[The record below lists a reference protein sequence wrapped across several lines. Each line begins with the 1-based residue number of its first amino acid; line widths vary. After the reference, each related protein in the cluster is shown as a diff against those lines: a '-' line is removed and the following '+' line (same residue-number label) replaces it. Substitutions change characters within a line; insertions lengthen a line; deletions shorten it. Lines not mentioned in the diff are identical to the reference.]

1 MDASAMPTWGLA
13 LLIFFLRV
21 GDVTL
26 GTVRTLSVVQ
36 GRVRLSVFLG
46 FFEILI
52 WVTAISQVV
61 THLAE
66 SPLLAVAYAG
76 GFATGNASG
85 ILLERRLAMGSVV
98 VRMISAKASDAIAA
112 YLESLGHSVALFDGH
127 GKGEAPVRLVYTTCR
142 RKELRGILE
151 YARGLDAD
159 VIYAVEPLLEGSLTF
174 RQPLPH
180 ATGWRAVFL
189 RK

>member
-1 MDASAMPTWGLA
+1 MDASELPTWGLA
-13 LLIFFLRV
+13 LIIFALRV
-21 GDVTL
+21 CDVTL
-26 GTVRTLSVVQ
+26 GTVRTLTVVQ
-36 GRVRLSVFLG
+36 GRIRTSVALG

-61 THLAE
+61 THLSE

-76 GFATGNASG
+76 GFAAGNATG

-98 VRMISAKASDAIAA
+98 VRLISARASDAIAA
-112 YLESLGHSVALFDGH
+112 HLQGLGQAVAQFDGH
-127 GKGEAPVRLVYTTCR
+127 GKGDAPVRLVYTTCGR
-142 RKELRGILE
+142 RALRGLLE
-151 YARGLDAD
+151 FAQEQAPDLISAD
-159 VIYAVEPLLEGSLTF
+159 EPLLEGTTY

>member
-1 MDASAMPTWGLA
+1 MDASSLPIWGLA
-13 LLIFFLRV
+13 LLIFVLRV

-61 THLAE
+61 TNLSE

-76 GFATGNASG
+76 GFAAGNATG

-98 VRMISAKASDAIAA
+98 VRLISARASDPIAA
-112 YLESLGHSVALFDGH
+112 FLDERRHPVAVFDGR

-142 RKELRGILE
+142 RKELREVLDR
-151 YARGLDAD
+151 ARALDAD
-159 VIYAVEPLLEGSLTF
+159 VIYAVEPLLEGSLPF